1 MTEERTASAAD
12 EMGAVLVRTICLLEP
27 FFIFMVAYKIYAE
40 NAEEML
46 GGNLKWWRGKTEQAF
61 QRIAAADEKHEF
73 TIEEMEIILK
83 NTVYV
88 LRPYL
93 VYMVMYELYGPDA
106 ERNFGPDL
114 QRWRSLS
121 ELAFRQIEGFEVF
134 F

>member
-1 MTEERTASAAD
+1 MTEEERTASAAD

-27 FFIFMVAYKIYAE
+27 FFIFMVVYEIYAD

-46 GGNLKWWRGKTEQAF
+46 GGNLKWWRGKTEHAF

-73 TIEEMEIILK
+73 AIEDMEVILK

-93 VYMVMYELYGPDA
+93 IHVALELYGPDA
-106 ERNFGPDL
+106 ERIFGRDL
-114 QRWRSLS
+114 QEWRSLS
-121 ELAFRQIEGFEVF
+121 ELAFQQIERFEVF

>member
-1 MTEERTASAAD
+1 MTEEERTASAAD
-12 EMGAVLVRTICLLEP
+12 EMGAFLARTICLVEP
-27 FFIFMVAYKIYAE
+27 FVIFMVAYEIYAE

-46 GGNLKWWRGKTEQAF
+46 GPNLKWWRGKTEHAF
-61 QRIAAADEKHEF
+61 QRIAAADEKQEF
-73 TIEEMEIILK
+73 ALEDMEVILK

-93 VYMVMYELYGPDA
+93 IHVTLELYGPDA
-106 ERNFGPDL
+106 ERDFGPDL
-114 QRWRSLS
+114 QEWRSLS